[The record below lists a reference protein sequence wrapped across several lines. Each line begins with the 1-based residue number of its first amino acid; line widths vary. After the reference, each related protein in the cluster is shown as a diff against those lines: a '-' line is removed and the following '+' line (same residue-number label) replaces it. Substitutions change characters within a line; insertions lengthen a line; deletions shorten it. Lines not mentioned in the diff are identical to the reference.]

1 MRGMRKPISRG
12 KRAAARVLY
21 TAVWGDPR
29 KKKKKKDEGD
39 KSK

>member
-12 KRAAARVLY
+12 KRVAAKVLY
-21 TAVWGDPR
+21 TMVWGDS
-29 KKKKKKDEGD
+29 KKKKKKDGD

>member
-1 MRGMRKPISRG
+1 MRGMRKPLSRG

-21 TAVWGDPR
+21 TMAWGDP
-29 KKKKKKDEGD
+29 KKKKKTEKGD